1 MRLPSAPD
9 APDFEETGPIRVATG
24 ARDPSYPDRAR
35 IDSDVRY
42 LLRPPSTPWITF
54 DKDQK
59 EEILTSSR
67 SSVIDA
73 PGLFANAPTATPATV
88 VSAPPVEPSNVVVAT
103 DIRPAE
109 PSLFDTT
116 HDEPHLPPVA
126 HPKRIMVA
134 VGATLGLAAM
144 ILATVFVLGSKKE
157 SAPTAAT
164 TALPAEVAT
173 QNVVSPAPPSP
184 TPPTPAPPTTA
195 AEPKEK
201 SGWAKLTIK
210 GPAKGHR
217 VYLDGKMLL
226 GHGQRSF
233 TIRCGE
239 HTIAVGNKTDARDV
253 DVPCN
258 AEYVVAK

>member
-1 MRLPSAPD
+1 MRFPSAPD
-9 APDFEETGPIRVATG
+9 HPNFEETGPIRVATG

-73 PGLFANAPTATPATV
+73 PGLFSNAPAAMMTAT
-88 VSAPPVEPSNVVVAT
+88 APPVEPSNVVVAT
-103 DIRPAE
+103 DIRPPE

-134 VGATLGLAAM
+134 VGATAGLVAM
-144 ILATVFVLGSKKE
+144 MIATVLVLGGSKKE
-157 SAPTAAT
+157 ETPALAAQAPSA
-164 TALPAEVAT
+164 V
-173 QNVVSPAPPSP
+173 APPSVAP
-184 TPPTPAPPTTA
+184 PAIAPTPAPPPTTT
-195 AEPKEK
+195 ETRPKD
-201 SGWAKLTIK
+201 GWAKLTIK

-226 GHGQRSF
+226 GQGQRSF

-239 HTIAVGNKTDARDV
+239 HTIAVGNKTDAKDV

-258 AEYVVAK
+258 AEYVVSK

>member
-54 DKDQK
+54 DK
-59 EEILTSSR
+59 R
-67 SSVIDA
+67 SSIIDA
-73 PGLFANAPTATPATV
+73 PGLFPDTPVGTV
-88 VSAPPVEPSNVVVAT
+88 VESPPVEPSNVVVAT
-103 DIRPAE
+103 DIRPPE

-126 HPKRIMVA
+126 HPNRIMIA
-134 VGATLGLAAM
+134 VGATMGLAAM
-144 ILATVFVLGSKKE
+144 MIVGVLVFGGSKKE
-157 SAPTAAT
+157 AIPTPAVQAASAP
-164 TALPAEVAT
+164 AEIPPPIVA
-173 QNVVSPAPPSP
+173 
-184 TPPTPAPPTTA
+184 PTPAPPPTA
-195 AEPKEK
+195 TEPKVK
-201 SGWAKLTIK
+201 DGWAKLTIK
-210 GPAKGHR
+210 GAAKGHR
-217 VYLDGKMLL
+217 VYFDGKMLL
-226 GHGQRSF
+226 GQGQRSF

-239 HTIAVGNKTDARDV
+239 HTIAVGNKSDAKDV

-258 AEYVVAK
+258 GEYVVAK

>member
-9 APDFEETGPIRVATG
+9 SPSFEETGPIRVAMR
-24 ARDPSYPDRAR
+24 APDPSYPDRAR

-54 DKDQK
+54 DKEPK
-59 EEILTSSR
+59 EEVHFPETST
-67 SSVIDA
+67 ITA
-73 PGLFANAPTATPATV
+73 P
-88 VSAPPVEPSNVVVAT
+88 PPVEPSNVVVAS

-126 HPKRIMVA
+126 HPRRILIA

-144 ILATVFVLGSKKE
+144 MIATVIALGSR
-157 SAPTAAT
+157 SAPSPATATAAQPAAT
-164 TALPAEVAT
+164 TAEIATPSTAPA
-173 QNVVSPAPPSP
+173 Q
-184 TPPTPAPPTTA
+184 PTPAPPTTA
-195 AEPKEK
+195 VESRTKD
-201 SGWAKLTIK
+201 GWAKLTIR

-226 GHGQRSF
+226 GKGARSF
-233 TIRCGE
+233 TVRCGE
-239 HTIAVGNKTDARDV
+239 HSIAIGNKTEAKDV

-258 AEYVVAK
+258 GEYVVSK